1 VEVIDRTRS
10 VGNSILEAPRAAVE
24 RGRSKPR
31 LAVAAIVGVLLLIAW
46 VAWAIYVTSDN
57 GANAGLGVVLSWPV
71 LLAALALIASPL
83 IGLYFLLRALR
94 PTDEA
99 GEEPSIAGASTDA
112 EAEPEEEPE
121 AEPEAEPEEEPEAE
135 PEEEPEAEAEHQE
148 VGEGDEDPDED
159 ADGEGE
165 EEPEETDPDEEP
177 PSGEAAKVSDQD

>member
-1 VEVIDRTRS
+1 LPPVEVIDRTRS
-10 VGNSILEAPRAAVE
+10 VGNSILEAPRAAIE
-24 RGRSKPR
+24 RGRSNPR

-71 LLAALALIASPL
+71 LLAALALIASPF
-83 IGLYFLLRALR
+83 IGLYFLLRSLR

-99 GEEPSIAGASTDA
+99 GEEPPIAGASTDA
-112 EAEPEEEPE
+112 EAEAEEEPE
-121 AEPEAEPEEEPEAE
+121 AQAED
-135 PEEEPEAEAEHQE
+135 QE
-148 VGEGDEDPDED
+148 VEEGDEDPDED
-159 ADGEGE
+159 ADADEEGE

>member
-10 VGNSILEAPRAAVE
+10 VGNSILEAPRAAIE
-24 RGRSKPR
+24 RGRSNPR

-57 GANAGLGVVLSWPV
+57 GANAGLGVVLSWPA
-71 LLAALALIASPL
+71 LLAALALIASPF
-83 IGLYFLLRALR
+83 IGLYFLLRSLR

-121 AEPEAEPEEEPEAE
+121 AED
-135 PEEEPEAEAEHQE
+135 QE
-148 VGEGDEDPDED
+148 VEEGDEDPDED
-159 ADGEGE
+159 EDPDVDADEEGE

-177 PSGEAAKVSDQD
+177 PRGEAAKVSDEH

>member
-10 VGNSILEAPRAAVE
+10 VGNSILEAPRAAIE
-24 RGRSKPR
+24 RGRSNPR

-83 IGLYFLLRALR
+83 IGLYFLLRSLR

-99 GEEPSIAGASTDA
+99 GKEPSIAGASTDA
-112 EAEPEEEPE
+112 EAEPE
-121 AEPEAEPEEEPEAE
+121 AE
-135 PEEEPEAEAEHQE
+135 PEEEPEAEAEDQDVE
-148 VGEGDEDPDED
+148 EGDEDPDED
-159 ADGEGE
+159 ADEEGE

-177 PSGEAAKVSDQD
+177 PSGEAAKVSDKD

>member
-1 VEVIDRTRS
+1 LPPVEVIDRTRS
-10 VGNSILEAPRAAVE
+10 VGNSILEAPRAAIE
-24 RGRSKPR
+24 RGRSNPR

-71 LLAALALIASPL
+71 LLAALALIASPF
-83 IGLYFLLRALR
+83 IGLYFLLRSLR

-99 GEEPSIAGASTDA
+99 GEEPPIAGASTDA
-112 EAEPEEEPE
+112 EAELEEEPE
-121 AEPEAEPEEEPEAE
+121 AEAEEEPEAQ
-135 PEEEPEAEAEHQE
+135 AEHQE
-148 VGEGDEDPDED
+148 VGEGDEDPDDD
-159 ADGEGE
+159 ADEEGE

>member
-10 VGNSILEAPRAAVE
+10 VGNSILEAPRAAIE
-24 RGRSKPR
+24 RGRSNPR

-83 IGLYFLLRALR
+83 IGFYFLLRSLR

-99 GEEPSIAGASTDA
+99 GEEPPIAGASTDA
-112 EAEPEEEPE
+112 EAEAEEEPE
-121 AEPEAEPEEEPEAE
+121 AQAED
-135 PEEEPEAEAEHQE
+135 QE
-148 VGEGDEDPDED
+148 VEEGDEDPDED
-159 ADGEGE
+159 ADADEEGE

-177 PSGEAAKVSDQD
+177 PSGEAAKVSDQH

>member
-1 VEVIDRTRS
+1 LPPVEVIDRTRS
-10 VGNSILEAPRAAVE
+10 VGNSILEAPRAAIE
-24 RGRSKPR
+24 RGRSNPR

-83 IGLYFLLRALR
+83 IGFYFLLRSLR

-99 GEEPSIAGASTDA
+99 GEEPPIAGASTDA

-121 AEPEAEPEEEPEAE
+121 AEAEEEPEAQ
-135 PEEEPEAEAEHQE
+135 AEDQE
-148 VGEGDEDPDED
+148 VEEGDEDPDED
-159 ADGEGE
+159 ADADEEGE

-177 PSGEAAKVSDQD
+177 PSGEAAKVSDQH

>member
-10 VGNSILEAPRAAVE
+10 VGNSILEAPRAAIE
-24 RGRSKPR
+24 RGRSNPR

-71 LLAALALIASPL
+71 LLAALALIASPF
-83 IGLYFLLRALR
+83 IGLYFLLRSLR

-99 GEEPSIAGASTDA
+99 GEEPPIAGASTDA
-112 EAEPEEEPE
+112 EAEAEEEPE
-121 AEPEAEPEEEPEAE
+121 AQAED
-135 PEEEPEAEAEHQE
+135 QE
-148 VGEGDEDPDED
+148 VEEGDEDPDED
-159 ADGEGE
+159 ADADEEGE

-177 PSGEAAKVSDQD
+177 PSGEAAKVSDQH